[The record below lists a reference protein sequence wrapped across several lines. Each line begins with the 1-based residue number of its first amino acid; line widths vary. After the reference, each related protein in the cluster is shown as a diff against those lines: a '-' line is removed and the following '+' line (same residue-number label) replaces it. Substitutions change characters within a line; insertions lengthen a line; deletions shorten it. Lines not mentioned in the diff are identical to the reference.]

1 VLFLFSSCGA
11 YFNQP
16 LQKEKA
22 RIGEETSDESQLK
35 GIVPVK
41 PIVVGVYKF
50 RDQTGQYK
58 SVTNGTSW
66 STAITQGGTSILIK
80 ALQDSKWFEPIE
92 RENVSDLL
100 NERQII
106 RSTRQQYGKNNNQQ
120 ADELPPLLFAGLILE
135 GGVVSY
141 DSNIITGGA
150 GLKYFGT
157 GTSTQYR
164 QDRITVYLRAVS
176 TSSGKIL
183 NTVYISKT
191 ILSQAVNSNLFKY
204 VKLKRLLEAETGFTK
219 TEPGQLAVKE
229 AIDKAVET
237 LILEGIRD
245 GLWKPKGGKPVIAQA
260 DEILKNE
267 EKAASSTKL
276 YNRDINERRSVNA
289 LDISVGTAI
298 IDGDYTNPDAN
309 YDVNIELKRFVTPNF
324 YIAGG
329 GGIFKL
335 SNKDAFSDNFAS
347 IDLNGGFVF
356 LPYDN
361 LSPYVYA
368 GIGVMSNYRRGNTH
382 KKGQYGLGLEY
393 FPSKN
398 IGVKLFGE
406 QNILVVDDL
415 DKLIQGKRN
424 DYYWRF
430 GIGLNIYFGRS
441 IKKSKVK
448 TN

>member
-1 VLFLFSSCGA
+1 MKKIYYSILLIVLFLFSSCGA

-183 NTVYISKT
+183 I
-191 ILSQAVNSNLFKY
+191 
-204 VKLKRLLEAETGFTK
+204 
-219 TEPGQLAVKE
+219 
-229 AIDKAVET
+229 
-237 LILEGIRD
+237 
-245 GLWKPKGGKPVIAQA
+245 
-260 DEILKNE
+260 
-267 EKAASSTKL
+267 
-276 YNRDINERRSVNA
+276 
-289 LDISVGTAI
+289 
-298 IDGDYTNPDAN
+298 
-309 YDVNIELKRFVTPNF
+309 
-324 YIAGG
+324 
-329 GGIFKL
+329 
-335 SNKDAFSDNFAS
+335 
-347 IDLNGGFVF
+347 
-356 LPYDN
+356 
-361 LSPYVYA
+361 
-368 GIGVMSNYRRGNTH
+368 
-382 KKGQYGLGLEY
+382 
-393 FPSKN
+393 FPSVIYSSLSTLN
-398 IGVKLFGE
+398 VYNQLSS
-406 QNILVVDDL
+406 
-415 DKLIQGKRN
+415 N
-424 DYYWRF
+424 D
-430 GIGLNIYFGRS
+430 S
-441 IKKSKVK
+441 
-448 TN
+448 